1 MNMKLM
7 TLMALPL
14 LALSAAAMPT
24 KDELK
29 AVEPVVADL
38 MKPEQKALKAGERT
52 KSDVAAAALKLVDAA
67 DSEAAKLLLA
77 KGAYNLY
84 VRDGDFEKAIETLQ
98 TMREKV
104 VSPETARPRP

>member
-38 MKPEQKALKAGERT
+38 MKPE
-52 KSDVAAAALKLVDAA
+52 
-67 DSEAAKLLLA
+67 
-77 KGAYNLY
+77 
-84 VRDGDFEKAIETLQ
+84 
-98 TMREKV
+98 
-104 VSPETARPRP
+104 